1 MLVMVLTDLSAICK
15 KLTEN
20 SAVPEELRVRAREFV
35 TEFDT
40 LLQAGGKGTAGQ
52 HFQGE
57 ESLIKITR
65 FLPRV
70 LEVQAEP
77 ATVPK
82 GVIIRI
88 LPLAVVRTK
97 RLVCSVT
104 MESTSLTVWQ
114 LQKSIFSRTLL
125 ISQ

>member
-57 ESLIKITR
+57 ELLIKITR
-65 FLPRV
+65 GGYPLHSPR
-70 LEVQAEP
+70 P
-77 ATVPK
+77 N
-82 GVIIRI
+82 R
-88 LPLAVVRTK
+88 
-97 RLVCSVT
+97 
-104 MESTSLTVWQ
+104 
-114 LQKSIFSRTLL
+114 
-125 ISQ
+125 